1 MLGKKKHEFQ
11 KQLQKPKPIKSYELL
26 NDHIWIL
33 FSNIYMSLFV
43 GLIYFS

>member
-11 KQLQKPKPIKSYELL
+11 EQLQKPKPTKSYELL

-33 FSNIYMSLFV
+33 FSNIYICHFL
-43 GLIYFS
+43 LD